1 MTRFIM
7 LVVTL
12 AVLVGA
18 APAQQPDSQLQQP
31 QQQQQRQQPQ
41 AWSVEPT
48 RTYRSYSVN
57 PSNPGLGRV
66 RRSGPRAGA
75 ATWRQANAKADGHY
89 GAGR

>member
-18 APAQQPDSQLQQP
+18 APTQQPDSQLQQP
-31 QQQQQRQQPQ
+31 QQQQQPQQPQ
-41 AWSVEPT
+41 ACSVEPT
-48 RTYRSYSVN
+48 RTYRSYSVT